1 MSSIVDFLERM
12 GSQAHWRYASH
23 DDIQTALEDAGVEAS
38 MRTAILAR
46 NADEVQALLGRV
58 KMMPQQVGNPGIP
71 IPHEVPK
78 PPQPAPG
85 EPEEEE
91 ENDGPTGETKH
102 PKSAYDSPS
111 SSLHSSS

>member
-23 DDIQTALEDAGVEAS
+23 DDIQAALTDAGIDAS
-38 MRTAILAR
+38 MREAILAK

-85 EPEEEE
+85 EQEEEE
-91 ENDGPTGETKH
+91 ESEESAGGSKH
-102 PKSAYDSPS
+102 PKSAHRSPS
-111 SSLHSSS
+111 ISPHSSL